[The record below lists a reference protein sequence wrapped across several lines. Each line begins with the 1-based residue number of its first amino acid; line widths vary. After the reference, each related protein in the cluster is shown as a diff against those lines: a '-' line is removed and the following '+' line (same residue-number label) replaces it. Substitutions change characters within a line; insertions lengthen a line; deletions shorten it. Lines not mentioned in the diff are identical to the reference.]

1 MHEHHFFFFYIY
13 CHNSWMILDLI
24 HAQTSYH
31 NFFKM
36 HWKSL
41 HIFFKMHW
49 KSLHIN
55 LFLLKNNYTVHGK

>member
-1 MHEHHFFFFYIY
+1 MHEHHFFFNIY

-41 HIFFKMHW
+41 HIFFLNALEKLAH
-49 KSLHIN
+49 
-55 LFLLKNNYTVHGK
+55 